1 MKLNKKALMPTI
13 TSQGPVSLERLH
25 QFRLA
30 RGIMLLTSLF
40 IRYQFVNMTFSK
52 PLINFAANQHS
63 WSMLVRKEMKR

>member
-30 RGIMLLTSLF
+30 S
-40 IRYQFVNMTFSK
+40 YQFVNMTFSK